1 MEIDIESLERAT
13 LDAVAPPVVESLA
26 GWLIPIDS
34 TTIGRAISAVP
45 LRHDGTDTT
54 LIGEIESLY
63 KQRGHKAQFRIADVV
78 GLTSL
83 HTFLREHGY
92 VPLQPTLTMVGRV
105 SDWPQPWQAANV
117 QLSLLP
123 PEEWKRV
130 YLSDS
135 FDPLDGANR
144 VRALS
149 RSSSLVYAHLSDESG
164 PAAAGAASFSQGW
177 VGLHGLR
184 TVTDARRKGY
194 AQALIAALGTVA
206 VSKGINRS
214 FLQVEEGNLP
224 AIDLYR
230 RLGFQTAWRY
240 HYWRRES

>member
-1 MEIDIESLERAT
+1 
-13 LDAVAPPVVESLA
+13 
-26 GWLIPIDS
+26 
-34 TTIGRAISAVP
+34 
-45 LRHDGTDTT
+45 
-54 LIGEIESLY
+54 
-63 KQRGHKAQFRIADVV
+63 
-78 GLTSL
+78 
-83 HTFLREHGY
+83 
-92 VPLQPTLTMVGRV
+92 V